1 METARSSIA
10 RNVFALLLAFVI
22 GVLVANP
29 SGFFWR
35 MRYWVPV
42 GDRAGAL
49 KHLVEAE
56 PGGAA
61 SELAS
66 AVESGDID
74 LRLIA
79 AWQLAA
85 RGDKRGV
92 ETLVALADAQHPG
105 ARERLADCL
114 VDPDSLNQYES
125 AAEWYAATH
134 HVIHFQPTA
143 RWSGTSVN

>member
-1 METARSSIA
+1 MD
-10 RNVFALLLAFVI
+10 L
-22 GVLVANP
+22 
-29 SGFFWR
+29 GFD
-35 MRYWVPV
+35 V
-42 GDRAGAL
+42 
-49 KHLVEAE
+49 
-56 PGGAA
+56 
-61 SELAS
+61 S
-66 AVESGDID
+66 VESGAGTAAGFPDEEYVGSGATVVSGLSESDDID